1 MSEIYLEF
9 YPLLLSIQALV
20 YYVCVLVRY
29 AKNGSDMCKVWG
41 TFRAY
46 FWWWAPSNWK
56 QILHE
61 FCSFELYQ
69 QGKNDQNQVW
79 TLTKKNLNKFGI
91 CIVKMFCLISCHRS
105 KICEDKTLATT
116 TPVIFSLLI
125 KLTFSF
131 VYP

>member
-46 FWWWAPSNWK
+46 F
-56 QILHE
+56 
-61 FCSFELYQ
+61 
-69 QGKNDQNQVW
+69 
-79 TLTKKNLNKFGI
+79 
-91 CIVKMFCLISCHRS
+91 
-105 KICEDKTLATT
+105 
-116 TPVIFSLLI
+116 
-125 KLTFSF
+125 
-131 VYP
+131 